1 MIDIKNI
8 LSSIQNFNLKD
19 ESTLFIRIKTN
30 EQGEPYYSV
39 DEVLEFYKI
48 IQKALQNQ
56 NVNIIL
62 LPDKFQLFSIESAEE
77 CKKYL
82 EECILNIQEAANK
95 AGDIKKAKGREEF
108 SYLNL

>member
-39 DEVLEFYKI
+39 NEVLEFYKI

-56 NVNIIL
+56 NINIIL

-82 EECILNIQEAANK
+82 EECILNIQKAANK
-95 AGDIKKAKGREEF
+95 AGNI
-108 SYLNL
+108 